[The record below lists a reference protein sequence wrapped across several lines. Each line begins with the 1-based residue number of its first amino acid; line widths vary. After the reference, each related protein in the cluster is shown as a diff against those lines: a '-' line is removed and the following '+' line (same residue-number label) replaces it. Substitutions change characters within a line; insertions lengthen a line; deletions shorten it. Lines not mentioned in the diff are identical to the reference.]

1 MLLAEAAGVDVLT
14 HAPID
19 RPLDDSAVQRTRA
32 AGQVAVPTLTM
43 MEAIVNRLSGIA
55 PVSYD
60 VARDTVGQWHRA
72 GVTIL
77 AGTDANQ
84 APSAPASPP
93 YGTSLH
99 HELGLLVD
107 AGLSPVDALRSATV
121 LAAGYWGLADR
132 GVIAPG
138 KRADL
143 VRGANDNLAAAVRRH
158 PDRFAAFA
166 ALPTTVPYSAAAE
179 LERCVSEL
187 GFAGTMIMGRTEG
200 EFLSAERFDPVLR
213 TAARLGVPIY
223 LHPALP
229 TRVTSADNYEAGLD
243 PIVAARFA
251 TAAWGWHSE
260 TGVHFLHMV
269 LSGVF
274 DRYPDLQVIL
284 GHWGEMIPWFLY
296 RLDEALPPR
305 ATKLERTIGEYV
317 RQNSYYTPGGMF
329 TEPHLRFCV
338 DVLGTERLI
347 YAVDYPFVGN
357 DGAVDFLLK
366 ADLPE
371 SVKEDIGHRNAE
383 RLLPGLS

>member
-1 MLLAEAAGVDVLT
+1 
-14 HAPID
+14 
-19 RPLDDSAVQRTRA
+19 
-32 AGQVAVPTLTM
+32 
-43 MEAIVNRLSGIA
+43 
-55 PVSYD
+55 
-60 VARDTVGQWHRA
+60 
-72 GVTIL
+72 
-77 AGTDANQ
+77 
-84 APSAPASPP
+84 
-93 YGTSLH
+93 
-99 HELGLLVD
+99 
-107 AGLSPVDALRSATV
+107 
-121 LAAGYWGLADR
+121 
-132 GVIAPG
+132 
-138 KRADL
+138 